1 MDDLY
6 FEGEENQQESTIDI
20 QRFWRALLKKW
31 WLWSIITIAVSIPW
45 ILYVKAEKPIY
56 QASSTI
62 QFQEFDGQTNRQ
74 LVQYRE
80 QKFTSR
86 SFAEEIAKEMGLA
99 LEVEPYSEGQHP
111 IRHHVFS
118 DFSTSGSPVTGRYV
132 MRFTSG
138 DSMSLYKLPAENEP
152 ELSDEKLYAGLVTSA
167 MDSLIAVNGLYFR
180 LADELPQ
187 FPEEIFFRINSFR
200 STVTSFQNRVDVYF
214 GRSGSVMEV
223 VLQDHDPFLV
233 AEMTNRLTQIYI
245 RESIGVSKGAE
256 SNYGQLLRERLDS
269 AEQKMRTAQ
278 DELSQYR
285 ARHGMDLTDELK
297 KLNSDLEKYNTA
309 YEVLHDNNDALNQLA
324 KKIRTAN
331 SGDEPDPKDLNN
343 SLRDIYHQIL
353 ELPIFDNDV
362 NAKLALG
369 KFERYEEKYDEQVR
383 RTSAIN
389 RKSVEYATEII
400 AIFKEID
407 SVVANKFI
415 ENKKDLRV
423 LNENISTINLK
434 LKKHPEKL
442 AEYTRL
448 EENERNARAIWES
461 QKNSY
466 DKFALNSATEST
478 KISVIDEAIPPDY
491 PVNRNKKR
499 KAAAGVSGAFFLG
512 VFVVLGIEFLDK
524 SLKTVVDVKNNL
536 KVNVLGTIPDIDF
549 EDLNEFQDNE
559 KARLVDNQLVTHNYS
574 PTPIGEAYRSL
585 RTSIMFSKVAGRV
598 QTLVITSFAPGDGKS
613 FTAANLAITMAQ
625 HKSNTLLVDTDLRRG
640 VLHNTFGLT
649 KEPGFSTYLTNN
661 LPIPEII
668 QETHIPNLS
677 IVSCGALIPNPSELL
692 GSHQMKR
699 FLDDVRRR
707 FDLIIFDT
715 PPLNAA
721 TDAVVIGT
729 QVDANVLVVRS
740 GKTHRDVA
748 KQKMELYQHVP
759 AKIIGV
765 ILNGAG
771 EEYAHEGYSYYHY

>member
-1 MDDLY
+1 M
-6 FEGEENQQESTIDI
+6 
-20 QRFWRALLKKW
+20 
-31 WLWSIITIAVSIPW
+31 
-45 ILYVKAEKPIY
+45 
-56 QASSTI
+56 
-62 QFQEFDGQTNRQ
+62 
-74 LVQYRE
+74 
-80 QKFTSR
+80 
-86 SFAEEIAKEMGLA
+86 
-99 LEVEPYSEGQHP
+99 
-111 IRHHVFS
+111 
-118 DFSTSGSPVTGRYV
+118 
-132 MRFTSG
+132 
-138 DSMSLYKLPAENEP
+138 
-152 ELSDEKLYAGLVTSA
+152 
-167 MDSLIAVNGLYFR
+167 
-180 LADELPQ
+180 
-187 FPEEIFFRINSFR
+187 
-200 STVTSFQNRVDVYF
+200 
-214 GRSGSVMEV
+214 
-223 VLQDHDPFLV
+223 
-233 AEMTNRLTQIYI
+233 
-245 RESIGVSKGAE
+245 
-256 SNYGQLLRERLDS
+256 
-269 AEQKMRTAQ
+269 
-278 DELSQYR
+278 
-285 ARHGMDLTDELK
+285 
-297 KLNSDLEKYNTA
+297 
-309 YEVLHDNNDALNQLA
+309 
-324 KKIRTAN
+324 
-331 SGDEPDPKDLNN
+331 
-343 SLRDIYHQIL
+343 RDIYHQIL
-353 ELPIFDNDV
+353 ELPIFENDV

-369 KFERYEEKYDEQVR
+369 KFTRYEEKYDEQVR

-389 RKSVEYATEII
+389 KNSIELASDII
-400 AIFKEID
+400 AVFKEID
-407 SVVANKFI
+407 EVVEAKFG
-415 ENKKDLRV
+415 ENKRELRD
-423 LNENISTINLK
+423 LNEKISATNLQ
-434 LKKHPEKL
+434 LKKHPAKL

-478 KISVIDEAIPPDY
+478 KITVIDQAIPPDF
-491 PVNRNKKR
+491 PINSNKKT
-499 KAAAGVSGAFFLG
+499 KAAGGVVGAFLLG
-512 VFVVLGIEFLDK
+512 VFVVIGIEFLDK
-524 SLKTVVDVKNNL
+524 SLKTVVDIKTNL

-549 EDLNEFQDNE
+549 DDLNEFQDSE

-585 RTSIMFSKVAGRV
+585 RTSIMFSKVTGRV

-699 FLDDVRRR
+699 FLDEVRRR

-729 QVDANVLVVRS
+729 QVDANVLVVRA
-740 GKTHRDVA
+740 GRTHRDVA